1 MKEYED
7 MEYYALKSECAKMGI
22 NKKGT
27 KEVLLK
33 RIKETKF
40 PTPIEE
46 TETKAPKPEGVI
58 KETETPDGDGVVLAS
73 PHLPQSTVTIKS
85 TENQRFD
92 PWLNPSRLEK
102 LSNELSAIAAN
113 KGKFR
118 FDINHEKREFQ
129 VEFSGKLQGLISTTL
144 IDTDKRIIKEA
155 THYFNSRYVKGKNAQ
170 QTVFK
175 K

>member
-1 MKEYED
+1 
-7 MEYYALKSECAKMGI
+7 MGI

-58 KETETPDGDGVVLAS
+58 KETETPEEDGVILIDDTN

-113 KGKFR
+113 KGKFK
-118 FDINHEKREFQ
+118 FDINNEKREFQ
-129 VEFSGKLQGLISTTL
+129 VEFSGKLQGLVSTTL

-155 THYFNSRYVKGKNAQ
+155 THYFNSRYVKGKNAD
-170 QTVFK
+170 QTVLFK